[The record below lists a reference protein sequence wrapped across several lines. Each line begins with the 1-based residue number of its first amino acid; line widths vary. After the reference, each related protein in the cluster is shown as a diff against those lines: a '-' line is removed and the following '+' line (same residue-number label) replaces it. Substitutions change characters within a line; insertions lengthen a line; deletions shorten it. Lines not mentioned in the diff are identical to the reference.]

1 VPRRDSTTGK
11 GPSRPATKRPSTA
24 GRKGPTK
31 KPPPDLDQL
40 LRYRQKRDFSKTAEP
55 RGGVH
60 ADGANDLTFVIQ
72 QHSATRMHWDFRLE
86 IDGVLASWAV
96 PRGPSLNPKDKRM
109 AAHVED
115 HPIEYGA
122 FEGVIARGN
131 YGAGQVIVWDKGTY
145 SPDEGGELS
154 WGHRDE
160 ANARMRDGLAAG
172 KLSFTLRGKKLH
184 GSWTLVRMARDPK
197 SWLLIKHR
205 DEHASTRDVLE
216 EDRSVLSRL
225 TITDL
230 KEGRMPPVSGDAR
243 PHADAHAA
251 AFPDARSLRPMLAT
265 PVARPFSR
273 PGWLFEP
280 KLDGVRALAFVSRS
294 GSGTA
299 TRVELRSRRGTAMHA
314 QYPEVVDAMAA
325 QPVESAVFDGE
336 IVAFNAEGAP
346 DFQELQA
353 RINLSKPAEVE
364 RAAAATPAYYYVF
377 DLLHLD
383 GHDLTRLPL
392 IERKAL
398 LRRTLQTGTHALL
411 VEFERD
417 DGEAMYEAAARLG
430 LEGMVAKRG
439 TSVYEPG
446 VRSGAWLKVKSVQEQ
461 EFVIGGY
468 TEGEGARSKTFG
480 GLLIGYYDGDDLR
493 FASSVGSGL
502 SDALLEAIRKRLT
515 RIEIEES
522 PFADPPATIGGRWRG
537 GRAARCRWVKPELVA
552 EVRFS
557 AWTRDGG
564 LRAPV
569 FRGLRTDVDPRGVRR
584 EESASLAQIDV
595 SGDKEDGASPGSSIE
610 HATASIVD
618 QLESTAKANFTLD
631 CAGVPIRLTNLDK
644 VFWPATKDRPA
655 RTKRELVRYYAR
667 VAPSLL
673 PHLRDRPLTLTRY
686 PNGITGASFYQKHWP
701 SPFPKEFHV
710 ERVALYSAHNDTD
723 GDYILVNN
731 LQTLI
736 WLAQLADLEIHA
748 WMARVNPQPDARD
761 LPTDFAGSQEKMDR
775 SILNYP
781 DFMVFDLDPYIYAGH
796 EKKGE
801 EPALNRRAFEKTR
814 EMAFA
819 LKELLE
825 QLRLSSFV
833 KTTGKTGLH
842 VYVPVLR
849 QYTYDEIRAASAA
862 VGQFMARQYPH
873 DLTMEWTTVKRT
885 GKIFFDHN
893 QNTRGKTLAA
903 EYSLRPSPEAAVS
916 APVTWDELGR
926 VYPTDFDIDSE
937 PERLAKTGDLWADI
951 LASKQ
956 DLRALIEAQ

>member
-1 VPRRDSTTGK
+1 VPRRDASTTGK
-11 GPSRPATKRPSTA
+11 GPSRPAAKQPTAA
-24 GRKGPTK
+24 GRKRPAK
-31 KPPPDLDQL
+31 KPAPDLDQL

-55 RGGVH
+55 RGGTP
-60 ADGANDLTFVIQ
+60 AGGASDLTFVIQ

-96 PRGPSLNPKDKRM
+96 PRGPSVNPKDKRM

-115 HPIEYGA
+115 HPMEYGA

-131 YGAGQVIVWDKGTY
+131 YGAGQVIVWDRGTY
-145 SPDEGGELS
+145 SPDEGGDLS
-154 WGHRDE
+154 WGDRDE

-172 KLSFTLRGKKLH
+172 KLSFTLRGKKLR

-205 DEHASTRDVLE
+205 DEHESTRDVLE
-216 EDRSVLSRL
+216 EDRSVLSGL
-225 TITDL
+225 TVADL
-230 KEGRMPPVSGDAR
+230 KEGRMPPVSGDGR
-243 PHADAHAA
+243 PHTDAREAP
-251 AFPDARSLRPMLAT
+251 FPDAKSLRPMLAT

-280 KLDGVRALAFVSRS
+280 KLDGVRALAFVSRP
-294 GSGTA
+294 GDA
-299 TRVELRSRRGTAMHA
+299 AAAHVELRSRRGTAMHA
-314 QYPEVVDAMAA
+314 QYPEIVGAMAT

-336 IVAFNAEGAP
+336 IIAFNADGAP

-364 RAAAATPAYYYVF
+364 RAAASTPVYYYVF
-377 DLLHLD
+377 DLIYLN
-383 GHDLTRLPL
+383 GHDLMRVPL
-392 IERKAL
+392 AERREL
-398 LRRTLQTGTHALL
+398 LRQTLQTGTHALL
-411 VEFERD
+411 VEYERD

-430 LEGMVAKRG
+430 LEGIVAKRG
-439 TSVYEPG
+439 TSIYDPG
-446 VRSGAWLKVKSVQEQ
+446 VRSAAWLKIKSVQEQ

-480 GLLIGYYDGDDLR
+480 GLLIGYYEGDALR

-502 SDALLEAIRKRLT
+502 SDALLDTIQKRLT
-515 RIEIEES
+515 RIEIDES

-569 FRGLRTDVDPRGVRR
+569 FRGLRTDVDPRSVRR
-584 EESASLAQIDV
+584 EESASLGQVDV
-595 SGDKEDGASPGSSIE
+595 SADEPDAAAPGSSVE
-610 HATASIVD
+610 RAVASIVQ
-618 QLESTAKANFTLD
+618 QLESTAKANFILD
-631 CAGVPIRLTNLDK
+631 CDGVPIRLTNLDK
-644 VFWPATKDRPA
+644 IFWPATKDRPA

-667 VAPSLL
+667 VARFLL

-701 SPFPKEFHV
+701 SPFPKEFRV
-710 ERVALYSAHNDTD
+710 ERVSLYSAHNDTD

-748 WMARVNPQPDARD
+748 WMARVDPEPDARG
-761 LPTDFAGSQEKMDR
+761 LPTDFAGSPEKMDR
-775 SILNYP
+775 SVLNYP

-796 EKKGE
+796 EKEGE
-801 EPALNRRAFEKTR
+801 EPALNRRAFDKTR
-814 EMAFA
+814 QMAFA

-862 VGQFMARQYPH
+862 VGQFMVRQYPH
-873 DLTMEWTTVKRT
+873 DLTMEWSTVKRT
-885 GKIFFDHN
+885 GKVFFDHN

-916 APVTWDELGR
+916 APVTWDELAR
-926 VYPTDFDIDSE
+926 VYPTDFDIDTE
-937 PERLAKTGDLWADI
+937 PDRLAETGDLWAGI

-956 DLRALIEAQ
+956 DLRALIEA

>member
-1 VPRRDSTTGK
+1 VPRRNSTTGK
-11 GPSRPATKRPSTA
+11 GPSRPAAKQPTA
-24 GRKGPTK
+24 GRKRPAK
-31 KPPPDLDQL
+31 KPAPDLDQL

-55 RGGVH
+55 RGGAH
-60 ADGANDLTFVIQ
+60 AAEANDLTFVIQ
-72 QHSATRMHWDFRLE
+72 QHAATRMHWDFRLE

-115 HPIEYGA
+115 HPMEYGA
-122 FEGVIARGN
+122 FEGVIAKGN
-131 YGAGQVIVWDKGTY
+131 YGAGQVIVWDHGTY

-154 WGHRDE
+154 WGDRDE
-160 ANARMRDGLAAG
+160 ADARMRDGLAAG
-172 KLSFTLRGKKLH
+172 KLSFTLRGQKLH

-216 EDRSVLSRL
+216 EDRSVLSGL
-225 TITDL
+225 TIADL
-230 KEGRMPPVSGDAR
+230 KEGRMPPVNGDAR
-243 PHADAHAA
+243 PHPDAREAQ
-251 AFPDARSLRPMLAT
+251 FPDARSLRPMLAT
-265 PVARPFSR
+265 PIARPFSR
-273 PGWLFEP
+273 PGWIFEP
-280 KLDGVRALAFVSRS
+280 KLDGVRALAFISRPS
-294 GSGTA
+294 AGTA
-299 TRVELRSRRGTAMHA
+299 ARVELRSRRGTPMHA
-314 QYPEVVDAMAA
+314 QYPEVVDAMAT

-336 IVAFNAEGAP
+336 IVAFNADGAP

-353 RINLSKPAEVE
+353 RINLSNPAEVE
-364 RAAAATPAYYYVF
+364 RAAVVTPVYYYVF
-377 DLLHLD
+377 DLLYLN

-392 IERKAL
+392 TERKAL

-439 TSVYEPG
+439 TSIYEPG
-446 VRSGAWLKVKSVQEQ
+446 IRSAAWLKVKSVQEQ

-480 GLLIGYYDGDDLR
+480 GLLIGYYEGGDLR

-502 SDALLEAIRKRLT
+502 SDATLDAIRKRLA
-515 RIEIEES
+515 RIEIDES

-569 FRGLRTDVDPRGVRR
+569 FRGLRMDVDPRSVRR
-584 EESASLAQIDV
+584 EESASFAQIDV
-595 SGDKEDGASPGSSIE
+595 SANEPNATAPGSSVE
-610 HATASIVD
+610 RAVASIVG

-631 CAGVPIRLTNLDK
+631 CDGTPIKLTNLDK
-644 VFWPATKDRPA
+644 EFWPATKDRPA

-667 VAPSLL
+667 VAPFLL

-701 SPFPKEFHV
+701 SRFPKEFRV
-710 ERVALYSAHNDTD
+710 ERVSLFSAHNDTD

-731 LQTLI
+731 LQTLV

-748 WMARVNPQPDARD
+748 WMARVDPEPDAHG

-775 SILNYP
+775 SVLNYP

-801 EPALNRRAFEKTR
+801 EPALNRRAFDKTR

-862 VGQFMARQYPH
+862 VGQFMVQQYPN
-873 DLTMEWTTVKRT
+873 DLTREWSTVKRT
-885 GKIFFDHN
+885 GKVFFDYN

-926 VYPTDFDIDSE
+926 VYPTDFDIDTE
-937 PERLAKTGDLWADI
+937 PERLARTGDLWANI

-956 DLRALIEAQ
+956 DLRALIEEQ